1 MNISV
6 FSNAM
11 NKDTR
16 YPFLFL
22 VLTTLVALV
31 AAVYYY
37 FTGEDLTVPWEIISE
52 AEAVNL
58 PIDRIQVLLTEI
70 PVQLKGF
77 IITEHFEA
85 GLPRPN
91 IIAATLF
98 LDILAISLVYFLTL
112 ISTFRQLAF
121 FAAILL
127 LMLFLTTFNF
137 DLLGIFGS
145 QEQYLLISIITLL
158 GGTTFLLQAFFTQV
172 TFTVRLIIFTLL
184 VGGIGIFLYVA
195 SPLTPDQVTLHL
207 LHYSSSGCI
216 VAALLFIF
224 WVAFENIHGLLWFNT
239 QAENPA
245 RRFGLWQFLLIC
257 GLYLFNLI
265 LLYARIA
272 NLFDV
277 EIILL
282 NSFLILLISAV
293 IGFWGTQRRESVYA
307 GWLPFQNGTSI
318 LYLVL
323 AAVTFLSIGYAFAT
337 ANDALAR
344 TFTDLIVYT
353 HLAYGLIFLV
363 YILINFGRLI
373 NQRLRVYR
381 VVFQPTVI
389 PFYTVYIMGTILL
402 VALLFRTNY
411 ATYDR
416 AVAGYYNYLG
426 DFYKATDSD
435 ILALKFYSESSVYEH
450 NNVKAAYAQSAIYR
464 EKDYVQ
470 SEINQLNEA
479 LKLYPNPKL
488 YVRLANKYPDQ
499 QHFFDR
505 MFALKEGLRKFPN
518 SVPLLNNQALV
529 YASTSMVD
537 SADYFFDRAAKQ
549 GNWES
554 TITSNKLAFYLLSGL
569 GKQATGL
576 AKEQKAKP
584 HLPLTSNLLLLES
597 FTKQKLETAN
607 LTIPTAK
614 ILRPEDFTSFYHG
627 IIQNR
632 IPANKKALD
641 QINFYLASEANQ
653 QYHLDL
659 KLMKSLVQQRLN
671 QTLAARTTLENM
683 AGTEENYSAY
693 LLDLIGL
700 HLLDQKL
707 YQAAANHFEQ
717 AQAKGLPDAALHNL
731 YALAFL
737 PDRAT
742 DALLL
747 ASQLAE
753 SDNPTIAALA
763 NRLAFLLQASPA
775 QVIANNSDTTKVQFL
790 QLNQFNNSLSGEEFA
805 SVASTVK
812 NPELKK
818 LALKELAAYH
828 IAYQNWPVAM
838 QTLGNLLPQL
848 DKENKL
854 LSEANVLQAEIM
866 LENNQLPQLEKA
878 LARMYFEGPDLHL
891 KKYYQGALAEGT
903 GNMQEAGKYYNQ
915 AVTAMPYHVP
925 TVLAAADFF
934 SNKVSRK
941 NQAYDILLN
950 SITYNPNEPAVY
962 KAYILQSVEVGYGG
976 FAETALEELA
986 KLISPAEMVEFRQAY
1001 EAKVTERLNS
1011 LGIGAQ

>member
-1 MNISV
+1 MNISL

-22 VLTTLVALV
+22 VFTTLVALV
-31 AAVYYY
+31 AAIYYY
-37 FTGEDLTVPWEIISE
+37 FIGDDLTVPWEIITE

-58 PIDRIQVLLTEI
+58 PVDRIQVLLQEI

-77 IITEHFEA
+77 VITEHFEA

-91 IIAATLF
+91 LVAANLF
-98 LDILAISLVYFLTL
+98 LAILAISLIYFLAL

-172 TFTVRLIIFTLL
+172 TFTWRLIIFTFL
-184 VGGIGIFLYVA
+184 VAGIGIFLYVV
-195 SPLTPDQVTLHL
+195 SPLTPNQVTLHL
-207 LHYSSSGCI
+207 LHYSSAGGI

-224 WVAFENIHGLLWFNT
+224 WVSFENIHGLLWFNT

-272 NLFDV
+272 DLFKV
-277 EIILL
+277 EILLL
-282 NSFLILLISAV
+282 NSFLILLFSAF
-293 IGFWGTQRRESVYA
+293 IGFWGTQRREKVYEN
-307 GWLPFQNGTSI
+307 WLSFQNGAAM

-323 AAVTFLSIGYAFAT
+323 AAITFLSIGYAFAT

-464 EKDYVQ
+464 EKEYVQ

-488 YVRLANKYPDQ
+488 YIRLANKYPDR
-499 QHFFDR
+499 QHFFNR
-505 MFALKEGLRKFPN
+505 MFSLKEGLRKFPN
-518 SVPLLNNQALV
+518 NVPLLNNQALV
-529 YASTSMVD
+529 YASIPMVD
-537 SADYFFDRAAKQ
+537 SADYFFDQAVAQ
-549 GNWES
+549 NQWES

-569 GKQATGL
+569 GKQAIAL
-576 AKEQKAKP
+576 AREQDAVQ

-597 FTKQKLETAN
+597 FTKQKLKTEN
-607 LTIPTAK
+607 LTLPTAR
-614 ILRPEDFTSFYHG
+614 ILRPEDFTGFYHG
-627 IIQNR
+627 ILQNR
-632 IPANKKALD
+632 IPANKQALD
-641 QINFYLASEANQ
+641 KINTYLASEENQ

-659 KLMKSLVQQRLN
+659 KLMKALVQQRLN
-671 QTLAARTTLENM
+671 QTLAARTTLENL

-707 YQAAANHFEQ
+707 YRAAANHFEQ
-717 AQAKGLPDAALHNL
+717 AQAKGLPDAALHYL

-747 ASQLAE
+747 AGQLAE
-753 SDNPTIAALA
+753 SENPAVAAQA
-763 NRLAFLLQASPA
+763 NQLTFLMQASPA
-775 QVIANNSDTTKVQFL
+775 QVVINNSDTAKVQYL
-790 QLNQFNNSLSGEEFA
+790 QLNQYNNSLTGEEFA
-805 SVASTVK
+805 AIASTVK
-812 NPELKK
+812 NPDLKK
-818 LALKELAAYH
+818 LAQKKLAAYH
-828 IAYQNWPVAM
+828 VAYQNWPAAM
-838 QTLGNLLPQL
+838 QTLEMLLPQL
-848 DKENKL
+848 DQENKV

-866 LENNQLPQLEKA
+866 LQNNQLPQLEKA
-878 LARMYFEGPDLHL
+878 LSRMYFQGPDLHL
-891 KKYYQGALAEGT
+891 KKYYQAALAERT
-903 GNMQEAGKYYNQ
+903 GKIQEAGKYYNQ
-915 AVTAMPYHVP
+915 AITAMPYHVP
-925 TVLAAADFF
+925 AVLAAANFF
-934 SNKVSRK
+934 STKVSRK

-950 SITYNPNEPAVY
+950 SITYNPNEPEVY

-986 KLISPAEMVEFRQAY
+986 KLVSPTELTAFRQEY
-1001 EAKVTERLNS
+1001 EAKVNQRLNS
-1011 LGIGAQ
+1011 LGIGGQ